1 METSWNFD
9 YETDIHNH
17 IWLYEMVKAPL
28 QDDSVQYNFVF
39 SNTLINSICLNI
51 EVKIISNLGFAT

>member
-9 YETDIHNH
+9 YETDMHNH
-17 IWLYEMVKAPL
+17 IWLYEMVKAHL
-28 QDDSVQYNFVF
+28 QDESVQYNFVF

-51 EVKIISNLGFAT
+51 EVKITSILGFAT